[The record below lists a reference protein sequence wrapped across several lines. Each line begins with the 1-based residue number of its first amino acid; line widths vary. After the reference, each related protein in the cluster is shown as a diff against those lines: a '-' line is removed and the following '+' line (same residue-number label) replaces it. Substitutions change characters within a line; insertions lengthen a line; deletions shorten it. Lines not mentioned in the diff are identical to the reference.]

1 LSPEQIGR
9 YVILRTLGRGAMGIV
24 YLARDP
30 QIEREL
36 ALKTIRFD
44 TAEKS
49 FGADEAKARFLK
61 EARISGRLQH
71 PHIVTVFDVG
81 EDQGTLYLAMELV
94 QGGSFSQRLSDPVGF
109 PMRDRIR
116 VVAEV
121 AEALAHAHE
130 RGVLHRDVKPANILL
145 SPTLSAKVTDFG
157 IGKLLTGDTELTSTG
172 QMVGSPAYM
181 SPEQIKGE
189 KLDARTDIFSLG
201 IVLYQAVTLRKPFP
215 ADTLTTLVYQILHEE
230 PPDPSLVSKD
240 VPEGLREIIQKCL
253 AKDRANRYADAGELA
268 DDLREVLGFS
278 PVGSTAGL
286 SESKVKR
293 GRPPSGTHP
302 STHPPVAPLAPPSS
316 PGAFSTSAPTAAMRV
331 SLPVGK
337 SADDVMTSAP
347 TVASMPA
354 VVPHDPD
361 SESPTITTGRRM
373 GEAVALAAASDAASA
388 VSAASVP
395 PSPDRKKK
403 GVSPL
408 VLGGGLLVALA
419 VVLGALSFSKKS
431 EKGLDEATPASPGA
445 STAAPASPGAPAA
458 TAEPAPVRLAPA
470 PMPLSASAPATAGP
484 AVAVVETPVPE
495 SAPTAVPT
503 KKVRV
508 KPTAAPEAPA
518 AAVPVA
524 AKPAKPAQQPAD
536 LTVTIRRFLKID
548 VSPSQARI
556 YLDGRYIGISDD
568 WDDSGGGS
576 LLAFNLEGT
585 HRLRIC
591 APEYRDL
598 IVDLIVRSTA
608 TDDKVTIDRSL
619 EKGTPD
625 GPTGPEGKLKRPSY
639 RTVGGAVFNV
649 NPPDAMVTVNGRDLG
664 PASKFATDGIQFQD
678 MAVYEVLLTAPGY
691 ESKSLRVLVG
701 PTAGE
706 VRANI
711 REKLKKM

>member
-9 YVILRTLGRGAMGIV
+9 YVILRTLGRGAMGVV

-44 TAEKS
+44 TGEKS
-49 FGADEAKARFLK
+49 FGVEEAKARFLK

-81 EDQGTLYLAMELV
+81 EDQGTLFLAMELV
-94 QGGSFSQRLSDPVGF
+94 QGGSFSQRLTDPAGF
-109 PMRDRIR
+109 PLRDRIR

-201 IVLYQAVTLRKPFP
+201 IVLYQALTLRKPFP

-230 PPDPSLVSKD
+230 PMDPSLVTSE
-240 VPEGLREIIQKCL
+240 VPEGMKEIIKKCL
-253 AKDRANRYADAGELA
+253 AKDRANRYSDAGELA
-268 DDLREVLGFS
+268 GDLREILGFS

-293 GRPPSGTHP
+293 VRSSPGAP
-302 STHPPVAPLAPPSS
+302 PPVAPLAGSAIPASM
-316 PGAFSTSAPTAAMRV
+316 APTAAVRV
-331 SLPVGK
+331 SPPVGK
-337 SADDVMTSAP
+337 LP
-347 TVASMPA
+347 EEPAST
-354 VVPHDPD
+354 VVPARPPMPTAAFHDAE

-373 GEAVALAAASDAASA
+373 GEVIAKGAADAA
-388 VSAASVP
+388 P
-395 PSPDRKKK
+395 PPKKK
-403 GVSPL
+403 GLSPF
-408 VLGGGLLVALA
+408 VLGGGFLAALA
-419 VVLGALSFSKKS
+419 LVLGVLALSRKS
-431 EKGLDEATPASPGA
+431 EKGVGEIPPVPTSAPIPTVPAPVPTPPPAVNSPV
-445 STAAPASPGAPAA
+445 AA
-458 TAEPAPVRLAPA
+458 TA
-470 PMPLSASAPATAGP
+470 STAGP
-484 AVAVVETPVPE
+484 AVKIVETPVPN
-495 SAPTAVPT
+495 AVPT
-503 KKVRV
+503 ALPTKTARV
-508 KPTAAPEAPA
+508 KPTAAPQEAAVSATAA
-518 AAVPVA
+518 AAVPTPTKA
-524 AKPAKPAQQPAD
+524 LSRKPAD
-536 LTVTIRRFLKID
+536 LTVTIRRLLKLD
-548 VSPSQARI
+548 VSPSQARV
-556 YLDGRYIGISDD
+556 YLDGRFIGISDD
-568 WDDSGGGS
+568 WDDAGGGS

-585 HRLRIC
+585 HRVRLC
-591 APEYRDL
+591 APEHRDL
-598 IVDLIVRSTA
+598 RVDIIVRATA

-639 RTVGGAVFNV
+639 RTVRGAVFNV
-649 NPPDAMVTVNGRDLG
+649 EPPDAMVSVNGRQVG
-664 PASKFATDGIQFQD
+664 PASKFAREDLQFAD
-678 MAVYEVLLTAPGY
+678 MAVYEVLLTASGY
-691 ESKSLRVLVG
+691 ESRSLRILVG

-706 VRANI
+706 IRANI
-711 REKLKKM
+711 KEKLKKM

>member
-1 LSPEQIGR
+1 MSPEQIGR

-30 QIEREL
+30 QIEREI

-44 TAEKS
+44 AGEKS
-49 FGADEAKARFLK
+49 FGVEEAKARFLK

-81 EDQGTLYLAMELV
+81 EDQGTLFLAMEVV
-94 QGGSFSQRLSDPVGF
+94 QGGSFAQRLSDPAGF
-109 PMRDRIR
+109 PLRDRIR

-157 IGKLLTGDTELTSTG
+157 IGKLLTGDTDLTSTG

-201 IVLYQAVTLRKPFP
+201 IVLYQALTLRKPFP

-230 PPDPSLVSKD
+230 PMDPGLVTNE
-240 VPEGLREIIQKCL
+240 VPEGMKDIIRKCL
-253 AKDRANRYADAGELA
+253 AKDRANRYSDAGELA
-268 DDLREVLGFS
+268 GDLREILGFS

-286 SESKVKR
+286 TDSKVKR
-293 GRPPSGTHP
+293 VRSSPGAP
-302 STHPPVAPLAPPSS
+302 PPVAPLAGPAIPASM
-316 PGAFSTSAPTAAMRV
+316 APTAAVRV

-337 SADDVMTSAP
+337 LPQDAGP
-347 TVASMPA
+347 TAVPARPPMPA
-354 VVPHDPD
+354 AATPVAD

-373 GEAVALAAASDAASA
+373 GEVMAKAAGAAA
-388 VSAASVP
+388 P
-395 PSPDRKKK
+395 PPTLTKKRISPF
-403 GVSPL
+403 
-408 VLGGGLLVALA
+408 VLGGGLLVVAA
-419 VVLGALSFSKKS
+419 VVLGVLALSKKS
-431 EKGLDEATPASPGA
+431 EKEAGELPPVPTS
-445 STAAPASPGAPAA
+445 APAA
-458 TAEPAPVRLAPA
+458 SVPAPLPTQPPPA
-470 PMPLSASAPATAGP
+470 AKMPGVTSASTAGP
-484 AVAVVETPVPE
+484 AVAVVETPARDA
-495 SAPTAVPT
+495 SPTVAPT
-503 KKVRV
+503 KKARV
-508 KPTAAPEAPA
+508 KPTAAPEEATAAATAVPTAPKAPA
-518 AAVPVA
+518 Q
-524 AKPAKPAQQPAD
+524 KPAD
-536 LTVTIRRFLKID
+536 LTVTVRRFLKLN
-548 VSPSQARI
+548 VSPSQARV

-568 WDDSGGGS
+568 WDDAGGGS

-585 HRLRIC
+585 HRVRLC
-591 APEYRDL
+591 APDHRDL
-598 IVDLIVRSTA
+598 NVDLIVRSTA

-619 EKGTPD
+619 EKGSPD
-625 GPTGPEGKLKRPSY
+625 GPTGPAWLPEGKLKHPSY
-639 RTVGGAVFNV
+639 RTVRDAVFNV
-649 NPPDAMVTVNGRDLG
+649 QPPDAMVSVNGRDVG
-664 PASKFATDGIQFQD
+664 PASKFAKEDLQFAD

-691 ESKSLRVLVG
+691 ESKSLRILVG

-711 REKLKKM
+711 KEKLKKM

>member
-1 LSPEQIGR
+1 MSPEQIGR
-9 YVILRTLGRGAMGIV
+9 YVILRTLGRGAMGVV

-44 TAEKS
+44 TGEKS
-49 FGADEAKARFLK
+49 FSVDEAKARFLK

-81 EDQGTLYLAMELV
+81 EDQGTLFLAMELV
-94 QGGSFSQRLSDPVGF
+94 QGGSFSQRLTDPAGF
-109 PMRDRIR
+109 LLRDRIR

-201 IVLYQAVTLRKPFP
+201 IVLYQALTLRKPFP

-230 PPDPSLVSKD
+230 PMDPGLVTNE
-240 VPEGLREIIQKCL
+240 VPEGMKEILKKCL
-253 AKDRANRYADAGELA
+253 AKDRANRYSDAGELA
-268 DDLREVLGFS
+268 GDLREILGYS

-286 SESKVKR
+286 SESKVR
-293 GRPPSGTHP
+293 RVRSSPGAP
-302 STHPPVAPLAPPSS
+302 PPVAPLAGAPPTSTAPTRVTPPPSMPFEEPGS
-316 PGAFSTSAPTAAMRV
+316 PVVPARP
-331 SLPVGK
+331 PI
-337 SADDVMTSAP
+337 
-347 TVASMPA
+347 PA
-354 VVPHDPD
+354 VIPHDPD

-373 GEAVALAAASDAASA
+373 GEVIAKSSGAA
-388 VSAASVP
+388 P
-395 PSPDRKKK
+395 PAPTLKKK
-403 GVSPL
+403 RLSPA
-408 VLGGGLLVALA
+408 VLGGGVLAAAAL
-419 VVLGALSFSKKS
+419 VLGMLVLSKKS
-431 EKGLDEATPASPGA
+431 DKEGVEIPPVPTSAPITPI
-445 STAAPASPGAPAA
+445 PA
-458 TAEPAPVRLAPA
+458 LAPI
-470 PMPLSASAPATAGP
+470 PPPPPPATKSPSLAVPSTAGP
-484 AVAVVETPVPE
+484 AVAIVETPVPDA
-495 SAPTAVPT
+495 SPTAQPA
-503 KKVRV
+503 KKARLKVT
-508 KPTAAPEAPA
+508 PLEAATTATAA
-518 AAVPVA
+518 AAVPTPTRA
-524 AKPAKPAQQPAD
+524 PRQKPAD
-536 LTVTIRRFLKID
+536 LTVTIRRFLKVD
-548 VSPSQARI
+548 VSPSQARV

-585 HRLRIC
+585 HRLRLC
-591 APEYRDL
+591 APEHRDL
-598 IVDLIVRSTA
+598 NVELIVRSTA
-608 TDDKVTIDRSL
+608 TDDNVTIDQRL
-619 EKGTPD
+619 EKGTPE

-639 RTVGGAVFNV
+639 RTVRDAVFNV
-649 NPPDAMVTVNGRDLG
+649 TPSDAMVSVNGRNVG
-664 PASKFATDGIQFQD
+664 PASKFAKEDLQFAD

-691 ESKSLRVLVG
+691 ESKSLRILVG
-701 PTAGE
+701 PAAGE

-711 REKLKKM
+711 KEKLKKM

>member
-49 FGADEAKARFLK
+49 FGAEEAKARFLK

-81 EDQGTLYLAMELV
+81 EDQGTLFLAMELV
-94 QGGSFSQRLSDPVGF
+94 QGGSFSQRLSDPTGF
-109 PMRDRIR
+109 PIRDRIR

-201 IVLYQAVTLRKPFP
+201 IVLYQALTLRKPFP

-230 PPDPSLVSKD
+230 PPDPSLIVSD
-240 VPEGLREIIQKCL
+240 VPEGLREIIKKCL

-268 DDLREVLGFS
+268 DDLREALGFS
-278 PVGSTAGL
+278 PVGSTAGF
-286 SESKVKR
+286 SDSKVKR
-293 GRPPSGTHP
+293 VRSAANTP
-302 STHPPVAPLAPPSS
+302 PPVTPPAAAASVF
-316 PGAFSTSAPTAAMRV
+316 ATNAPTAAMRLSV
-331 SLPVGK
+331 PVGK
-337 SADDVMTSAP
+337 SAEDAVTSAP

-354 VVPHDPD
+354 VAPPDPN

-373 GEAVALAAASDAASA
+373 GEAVAAVKKAAAA
-388 VSAASVP
+388 P
-395 PSPDRKKK
+395 PPVTGGRKK

-408 VLGGGLLVALA
+408 VLGGGLLAAMVI
-419 VVLGALSFSKKS
+419 LGAFALLRKGD
-431 EKGLDEATPASPGA
+431 KGLDGTTPAPTVAPGVAPVETAAGPQPSPEP
-445 STAAPASPGAPAA
+445 TPAAPATG
-458 TAEPAPVRLAPA
+458 
-470 PMPLSASAPATAGP
+470 GP
-484 AVAVVETPVPE
+484 PVAVVETPVPE
-495 SAPTAVPT
+495 SAPTAAPVKKARVKATAVPEVPAVIVPT
-503 KKVRV
+503 PAKVV
-508 KPTAAPEAPA
+508 
-518 AAVPVA
+518 
-524 AKPAKPAQQPAD
+524 KPAQRPAD
-536 LTVTIRRFLKID
+536 LTVTIRRFLKVD
-548 VSPSQARI
+548 VSPDQARV

-591 APEYRDL
+591 APEHRDL

-608 TDDKVTIDRSL
+608 TDDKVTIDNKL

-639 RTVGGAVFNV
+639 RTVGNAVFNV
-649 NPPDAMVTVNGRDLG
+649 DPPDAMVTVNGKDYG
-664 PASKFATDGIQFQD
+664 PASRFPKEGIQFQD
-678 MAVYEVLLTAPGY
+678 MAVYDVVLSAPGY
-691 ESKSLRVLVG
+691 ETKAVRVLVG

-711 REKLKKM
+711 KEKLKKL

>member
-9 YVILRTLGRGAMGIV
+9 YVILRTLGRGAMGVV

-44 TAEKS
+44 TGEKS
-49 FGADEAKARFLK
+49 FSADEAKARFLK

-81 EDQGTLYLAMELV
+81 EDQGTLFLAMELV
-94 QGGSFSQRLSDPVGF
+94 QGGSFSQRLSDPAGF
-109 PMRDRIR
+109 PLRDRIR

-201 IVLYQAVTLRKPFP
+201 IVLYQALTLRKPFP

-230 PPDPSLVSKD
+230 PMDPGLVTNE
-240 VPEGLREIIQKCL
+240 VPEGMKEIIRKCL
-253 AKDRANRYADAGELA
+253 AKDRANRYSDAGELA
-268 DDLREVLGFS
+268 DDLREILGFS

-293 GRPPSGTHP
+293 VRSSPGTPPP
-302 STHPPVAPLAPPSS
+302 IAPLAVPAIPASM
-316 PGAFSTSAPTAAMRV
+316 APTAALRV
-331 SLPVGK
+331 SPPVGNLPEDAG
-337 SADDVMTSAP
+337 STAVPSRPPIPAAAIP
-347 TVASMPA
+347 VA
-354 VVPHDPD
+354 D

-373 GEAVALAAASDAASA
+373 GEVMAKGAGAAA
-388 VSAASVP
+388 P
-395 PSPDRKKK
+395 PPKKK

-408 VLGGGLLVALA
+408 VLGGGLLAAAA
-419 VVLGALSFSKKS
+419 VVLGMLALSKKS
-431 EKGLDEATPASPGA
+431 EKEVGELPPVTTSTPAVSVPAGVPTQQPPASKAPGA
-445 STAAPASPGAPAA
+445 TGAS
-458 TAEPAPVRLAPA
+458 
-470 PMPLSASAPATAGP
+470 TAGP
-484 AVAVVETPVPE
+484 AVAVVETPA
-495 SAPTAVPT
+495 SDASPTVAPT
-503 KKVRV
+503 KKARV
-508 KPTAAPEAPA
+508 KPTAAPEKATAA
-518 AAVPVA
+518 AAVPTA
-524 AKPAKPAQQPAD
+524 PKAPAQKPAD
-536 LTVTIRRFLKID
+536 LTVTVRRFLKLD
-548 VSPSQARI
+548 VTPSQARV

-568 WDDSGGGS
+568 WDDAGGGS

-585 HRLRIC
+585 HRIRLC
-591 APEYRDL
+591 APDHRDL
-598 IVDLIVRSTA
+598 LVDLIVRSTA

-625 GPTGPEGKLKRPSY
+625 GPTGPEGKLKRPNY
-639 RTVGGAVFNV
+639 RTVRGAVFNV
-649 NPPDAMVTVNGRDLG
+649 EPPDAMVWVNGREVG
-664 PASKFATDGIQFQD
+664 PASKFAKEDLQFAD
-678 MAVYEVLLTAPGY
+678 MAVYEVLLTAPGH
-691 ESKSLRVLVG
+691 ESKSVRILVG

-711 REKLKKM
+711 KEKLKKM

>member
-1 LSPEQIGR
+1 MSPEQIGR

-49 FGADEAKARFLK
+49 FGAEEAKLRFLK

-81 EDQGTLYLAMELV
+81 EDQGTLFLAMELV
-94 QGGSFSQRLSDPVGF
+94 QGGSFSQRLADPVGF
-109 PMRDRIR
+109 PIRERIR

-230 PPDPSLVSKD
+230 PADPNLVSSD
-240 VPEGLREIIQKCL
+240 LPEGLREIIQKCL

-268 DDLREVLGFS
+268 ADLREVLGFS
-278 PVGSTAGL
+278 PVGSTAGF

-302 STHPPVAPLAPPSS
+302 PVAPLAPPPGAA
-316 PGAFSTSAPTAAMRV
+316 PGAFSTNAPTAAMRV

-337 SADDVMTSAP
+337 PAEDAGTSAP

-354 VVPHDPD
+354 VTAPEAD

-373 GEAVALAAASDAASA
+373 GEAVAKVVASGGAASDA
-388 VSAASVP
+388 SAA
-395 PSPDRKKK
+395 PSPGGKKK

-408 VLGGGLLVALA
+408 VLGGGLLAA
-419 VVLGALSFSKKS
+419 AAIVLGALSLSKKS
-431 EKGLDEATPASPGA
+431 DTGLDGAAPAA
-445 STAAPASPGAPAA
+445 TAAPASNGAPAGA
-458 TAEPAPVRLAPA
+458 ASSVPAPPSPAAKSGSLAV
-470 PMPLSASAPATAGP
+470 PATAGP
-484 AVAVVETPVPE
+484 AVAVVETPAPE
-495 SAPTAVPT
+495 IAPSAVPA

-508 KPTAAPEAPA
+508 KPTAAPSEAPA
-518 AAVPVA
+518 AAAFPAA
-524 AKPAKPAQQPAD
+524 AKAVKPSQKPAD

-711 REKLKKM
+711 REKLKMM